1 MPKSRTFTVGGL
13 DDPPR
18 INGVSVR
25 TGRQSYLGLHESM
38 LPKTTTGLRPNTPE
52 HDAFLKSC
60 EDVYKTDQAKLDKT
74 NPKDILGATKPMLGL
89 NPRVALLWMAKAFEF
104 GAHGRDANGV
114 QVRPKGYGEYN
125 WRDRHVSEMV
135 YVHAMERHIAD
146 YLDGQDLAADSKVKH
161 LGHIMACAA
170 ILLDAEECGA
180 IKRDRPKPGKAAD
193 LIERMTINKDSA
205 KTELPSRTLT
215 EQWFQ
220 DSYNALLK
228 EIDNDTSL
236 NLTSRVARSSKRRG
250 KGRRQGKADRHGR
263 GRKAR
268 Q

>member
-1 MPKSRTFTVGGL
+1 MA
-13 DDPPR
+13 
-18 INGVSVR
+18 
-25 TGRQSYLGLHESM
+25 YLGVHESM
-38 LPKTTTGLRPNTPE
+38 LPKTTTGQRPLE
-52 HDAFLKSC
+52 
-60 EDVYKTDQAKLDKT
+60 DKT

-125 WRDRHVSEMV
+125 WRERDVSEMV

-146 YLDGQDLAADSKVKH
+146 YVDGQDLASDSKVKH

-180 IKRDRPKPGKAAD
+180 LKRDRPKPGKAAD
-193 LIERMTINKDSA
+193 LIERMTIKKESA
-205 KTELPSRTLT
+205 KTENKL
-215 EQWFQ
+215 
-220 DSYNALLK
+220 SYNI
-228 EIDNDTSL
+228 EIDFDRLWQDAL
-236 NLTSRVARSSKRRG
+236 NNFEKELLNGTEPLLRHRAGPSKRRG
-250 KGRRQGKADRHGR
+250 KGRRQGKADHHGR

-268 Q
+268 K